1 MWKPLSLA
9 LVFLK
14 LNTPPSTH
22 RSWLPWFPAAMFI
35 LVALCLHVFHFVS
48 IPLHVMPRLEVRLH
62 VFYEQPNW
70 NQYQEMNLVLIS
82 CHTLWLVLLYWLH
95 LNTAPPPCPTQ
106 DLVFHLNSCEAEFLL
121 CWLFCFFFF
130 FASVWLSSLWLFLFY
145 WNIVDIQYCVD
156 FCYTSKWLRYNMY
169 IFFFI
174 LFSIMVYHRIFTI
187 IPYAIQ

>member
-82 CHTLWLVLLYWLH
+82 CHTHWLVLLYWLH

-106 DLVFHLNSCEAEFLL
+106 DLFFHLNSCEAEFLL
-121 CWLFCFFFF
+121 CWLFCFVLFCCCYFFF
-130 FASVWLSSLWLFLFY
+130 FCLSLTLQSVA
-145 WNIVDIQYCVD
+145 
-156 FCYTSKWLRYNMY
+156 
-169 IFFFI
+169 FFI
-174 LFSIMVYHRIFTI
+174 FLEYSWYTI
-187 IPYAIQ
+187 LCWFLLYIKVTPL